1 MTRKA
6 GTFNLLNDVCFLQ
19 FSVVDQ
25 EGLHGVIKIMKFN
38 LGFLSL
44 LFIATACASGGKSKA
59 SAEEKART
67 YLEAAAAAKV
77 EGDLTGALQYLNEAE
92 QLDDTLPEMYHLKAI
107 VLNQKR
113 ERVLAIQS
121 VRKALELKPKYS
133 DAMNTLGRL
142 LMDDGKV
149 SSTVEA
155 EKWLKTA
162 ASDLLYR
169 DAWKPRTN
177 LGILQYRRGDDVKAL
192 DSLNKAVEASPLH
205 ACVAHYYI
213 GHIRLKAGSFLE
225 AARSYDKAT
234 QKFCAGFADAHLAE
248 GVALERGREY
258 DKARSKFLE
267 VTKTFPNTSIADQ
280 AMNRLKGLP

>member
-1 MTRKA
+1 MK
-6 GTFNLLNDVCFLQ
+6 LVLS

-25 EGLHGVIKIMKFN
+25 EGLHGVIKKMKFS
-38 LGFLSL
+38 LGFLCL
-44 LFIATACASGGKSKA
+44 LVASACASGGKSGSRA
-59 SAEEKART
+59 SDKARI

-92 QLDDTLPEMYHLKAI
+92 QLDDTLPEMHHLKAI

-113 ERVLAIQS
+113 ERALAIQS
-121 VRKALELKPKYS
+121 VRKALELRPKYS

-142 LMDDGKV
+142 LMDEGKAAEV
-149 SSTVEA
+149 NEA

-169 DAWKPRTN
+169 DAWKPKTN
-177 LGILQYRRGDDVKAL
+177 LGIIHYRRGDDVKAL
-192 DSLNKAVEASPLH
+192 ESLNKAVESSPVH

-213 GHIRLKAGSFLE
+213 GHIRLKSGSFLE
-225 AARSYDKAT
+225 AARSYDRAT

-258 DKARSKFLE
+258 DKARRKFLE
-267 VTKTFPNTSIADQ
+267 VTRAFPNTAIADQ